1 MGAAFP
7 AHQAVILVFVVD
19 RSIVPLALV
28 VVVALLGALWLQRG
42 DRRRRLQGPAELERH
57 KDTLDV
63 WLLVCAFAAI
73 AAATW
78 AASQHA
84 PPPW

>member
-1 MGAAFP
+1 MIF
-7 AHQAVILVFVVD
+7 VFVLD
-19 RSIVPLALV
+19 GSIVPLALV
-28 VVVALLGALWLQRG
+28 VLVALIGALWLQRG
-42 DRRRRLQGPAELERH
+42 DRRRRLQPAELARLR
-57 KDTLDV
+57 DTLDV

-84 PPPW
+84 PPPF

>member
-1 MGAAFP
+1 MIF
-7 AHQAVILVFVVD
+7 VFVLD
-19 RSIVPLALV
+19 GSIVPLALV
-28 VVVALLGALWLQRG
+28 VLVALLGALWLQRG
-42 DRRRRLQGPAELERH
+42 DRRRHLLPAELERRR
-57 KDTLDV
+57 DTTDV

>member
-1 MGAAFP
+1 MIF
-7 AHQAVILVFVVD
+7 VFVLD
-19 RSIVPLALV
+19 GSIVPLALV
-28 VVVALLGALWLQRG
+28 VLVALIGALWLQRG
-42 DRRRRLQGPAELERH
+42 DRRRRLQPAELARLR
-57 KDTLDV
+57 DTLDV

>member
-1 MGAAFP
+1 MIF
-7 AHQAVILVFVVD
+7 VFVVD
-19 RSIVPLALV
+19 RTLVPLALV
-28 VVVALLGALWLQRG
+28 VLVALLGALWLQRG
-42 DRRRRLQGPAELERH
+42 DRRRRLHGPAELERH
-57 KDTLDV
+57 KDTFDA

-78 AASQHA
+78 AAAQHA

>member
-1 MGAAFP
+1 
-7 AHQAVILVFVVD
+7 LVD

-28 VVVALLGALWLQRG
+28 VLVALLGALWLQRD
-42 DRRRRLQGPAELERH
+42 DRRRRLQPAELARLR
-57 KDTLDV
+57 DTLDV